1 MGLGPRFG
9 SQHNCSHQEWPAI
22 RPRSFIYFFGLCLF
36 QSVRKSINVKIWGP
50 WNALQVLPLSAT
62 ASNNFPQKQQLAPS
76 CLQGKSTNGTA
87 GKQLFWQMHVPLQI
101 VRRWPFKKSKVWTT
115 PRFVQKWGAS
125 TVFVIPSKIPK
136 CGSGGSRI
144 FGQTL
149 LQNQLVTF
157 WIFLI
162 GKIWQVRKPC
172 HNYNFH
178 SSILNCW
185 ICFHSSPEF

>member
-101 VRRWPFKKSKVWTT
+101 VRRWPFKKVKGLNHSEVCPKMGSFHGLCDSQQNPKVRIWGFPHFWTN
-115 PRFVQKWGAS
+115 PAAKSAGYFLNLFDWQDLAS
-125 TVFVIPSKIPK
+125 
-136 CGSGGSRI
+136 
-144 FGQTL
+144 
-149 LQNQLVTF
+149 
-157 WIFLI
+157 
-162 GKIWQVRKPC
+162 
-172 HNYNFH
+172 
-178 SSILNCW
+178 
-185 ICFHSSPEF
+185 